1 MTLNLSPGWNAY
13 SRFHQGVSQALQLN
27 LSKARLHNLLPK
39 FHVPGF
45 PQPDPAA
52 PPHTPATSTCLHS
65 AALCLQT
72 LPFGYFLLCL
82 AKLLEDLL
90 RCYLLQKPFLNPPCC
105 IECPSLVSFCFSII
119 AISSS
124 IYLFMCL
131 PPSQHFNLLEVRNSY
146 LTSYLEISMS
156 VYLSILICPYISGYI
171 SKYHHV
177 DVDLS
182 LYPGRYSYLIRW
194 TRLGTSWVFS
204 KC

>member
-1 MTLNLSPGWNAY
+1 MLTHVSTRVFHRHFSLTCPRPDFIISSLNSM
-13 SRFHQGVSQALQLN
+13 SQVFHSLILQLRPT
-27 LSKARLHNLLPK
+27 LQPPRPACIVLLYASKPCHLVISFSALLNSLK
-39 FHVPGF
+39 TYSGVI
-45 PQPDPAA
+45 
-52 PPHTPATSTCLHS
+52 SC
-65 AALCLQT
+65 
-72 LPFGYFLLCL
+72 
-82 AKLLEDLL
+82 K
-90 RCYLLQKPFLNPPCC
+90 KPFLNPPCC

-182 LYPGRYSYLIRW
+182 LYPGRYSYLIR
-194 TRLGTSWVFS
+194 
-204 KC
+204 